1 MTIEIAEQFEQQE
14 DYEKAYDE
22 YKRLL
27 AKKPNNID
35 LLQRTANV
43 ALILEKKDEASEL
56 LSKILSLD
64 PENIMCYEQLMDI
77 YNDTDKYKYYI
88 YRGDKHVVQGQI
100 SHAINDFN
108 KALNKADSDEKILS
122 TRFVLGGLYEQ
133 VGKFNQAIDEFLR
146 ITDHDEA
153 TKEAY
158 LKLAKLYEKT
168 DMVSSSVTILE
179 KALEH
184 GFKDDKDV
192 KEALAN
198 YYIKNGT
205 PELATEMTSDDLKK
219 IRS

>member
-133 VGKFNQAIDEFLR
+133 VGKFNQAIDEFLNVPLDNAELYFDTYNNLIR
-146 ITDHDEA
+146 LLYQAKNQSADGSIIMEIIDELQKVSPYKVEDAKITVRQGA
-153 TKEAY
+153 IIRQLKE
-158 LKLAKLYEKT
+158 
-168 DMVSSSVTILE
+168 
-179 KALEH
+179 
-184 GFKDDKDV
+184 
-192 KEALAN
+192 
-198 YYIKNGT
+198 
-205 PELATEMTSDDLKK
+205 EMTYAN
-219 IRS
+219 

>member
-56 LSKILSLD
+56 LLKILSLD

-88 YRGDKHVVQGQI
+88 TYNGSDNTYTIADNSIYNYSNIYFKNWEDAQAVIDNPNFRDI
-100 SHAINDFN
+100 
-108 KALNKADSDEKILS
+108 LNA
-122 TRFVLGGLYEQ
+122 VY
-133 VGKFNQAIDEFLR
+133 
-146 ITDHDEA
+146 
-153 TKEAY
+153 
-158 LKLAKLYEKT
+158 
-168 DMVSSSVTILE
+168 
-179 KALEH
+179 
-184 GFKDDKDV
+184 
-192 KEALAN
+192 
-198 YYIKNGT
+198 KN
-205 PELATEMTSDDLKK
+205 
-219 IRS
+219 